1 MEPVTDS
8 DIRAELTRALEKP
21 GATVTVAQITE
32 PEAEDFLGRGTYK
45 VRLKRKLVIEV
56 EW

>member
-1 MEPVTDS
+1 MEPVNDA

-21 GATVTVAQITE
+21 GARVTVAQTTE
-32 PEAEDFLGRGTYK
+32 PETEDFLGRGTFK